1 MVSIC
6 YLHWVVSP
14 TYQWPFFIALYNA
27 AAYTPGISTAT
38 FFGIDLGRSSI
49 VITLIAGVFYF
60 LQTWISTKSM
70 TPEQKKTGMT
80 MLIMSPVM
88 IIVFSFMSPAGVAL
102 YWAVGGIV
110 MVIQQII
117 ITYVMK
123 PRMRKKID
131 EEFKNNP
138 PKWLIFQ
145 KMSLLNLQHNKD

>member
-1 MVSIC
+1 
-6 YLHWVVSP
+6 
-14 TYQWPFFIALYNA
+14 
-27 AAYTPGISTAT
+27 
-38 FFGIDLGRSSI
+38 
-49 VITLIAGVFYF
+49 
-60 LQTWISTKSM
+60 M

-123 PRMRKKID
+123 PRMRKKLT
-131 EEFKNNP
+131 KNL
-138 PKWLIFQ
+138 KII
-145 KMSLLNLQHNKD
+145 LQNG